1 MLEECLILLSLQE
14 TDRKV
19 REANLA
25 EVQVCV
31 LHSFHEWDLLA
42 ELEELRAR
50 VGEVEDERSVAAS
63 ELSRLVMEISNALVD
78 LGMLP
83 MRDIP
88 QLLKTAQ
95 EVLAVASLILECL

>member
-19 REANLA
+19 REVNLA
-25 EVQVCV
+25 EVHVCV

-42 ELEELRAR
+42 ELKELRAR
-50 VGEVEDERSVAAS
+50 VGEVEDERTVAAS
-63 ELSRLVMEISNALVD
+63 ELLRLVMEISDALVD

-88 QLLKTAQ
+88 QLPKTAQ
-95 EVLAVASLILECL
+95 EVLAVASLILERL